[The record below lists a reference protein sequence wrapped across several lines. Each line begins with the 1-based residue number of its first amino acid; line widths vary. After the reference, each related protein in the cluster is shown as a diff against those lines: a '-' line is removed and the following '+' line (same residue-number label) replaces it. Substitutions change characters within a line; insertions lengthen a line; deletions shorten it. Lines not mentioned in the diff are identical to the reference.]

1 MVFTGPTTEAG
12 PIKRK
17 SRRVKHGGMKPIAER
32 LTTVTITTATA
43 TTATTAFT
51 AAAIAATAT
60 RRALFARTR
69 FVDRQRTALKIF
81 LVKHFD
87 GFVGIFLRSHLN
99 EGKAARTACHA
110 ILHDIDRH
118 HGPGLG
124 EMILQIV
131 FGGAVSEVP
140 NKQFS
145 GHRYFL
151 FPLALH

>member
-43 TTATTAFT
+43 T

-99 EGKAARTACHA
+99 KGKAARTACHA
-110 ILHDIDRH
+110 ILHDVDRH

-124 EMILQIV
+124 KMILEII
-131 FGGAVSEVP
+131 FGGVVGEVP
-140 NKQFS
+140 NKQFC

-151 FPLALH
+151 FPLAPH